1 MKIAVNTR
9 LLLKDQMDGI
19 GLFTFESF
27 KKIVL
32 THPEIEFV
40 FIFDRTPHPDFIFA
54 KNITPKVIAPPARHP
69 WLYVIWYQ
77 ISLKR
82 LLKKLNPDIFVATDG
97 MIPLNCKTKT
107 LAVIHDLNFVHH
119 PEHLPK
125 LLRNYYC
132 KYFPKFAHQA
142 NRIATVSEFSKQDVC
157 KTYQIDESK
166 IDVVYNGPNENF
178 VPLITSEQTKIK
190 EQYTDGYDYFLFIGT
205 LHPRKNLI
213 NLFKSFELFKTTTKS
228 PKKLLI
234 VGRKMWWTPEIENTL
249 NNLSVKNDVLF
260 AGRVDKEELYKITAS
275 AYALAY
281 VPIFEGFG
289 IPLVEAMSCGTPV
302 ISSNITSMPEVVEE
316 AGILVD
322 PFSVEDISNAMIRMN
337 DEHCLRSKL
346 SEKSLIQAQKFSWQK
361 TADLLWNSIQKTVKS
376 VHS

>member
-9 LLLKDQMDGI
+9 LLLKDKMDGI
-19 GLFTFESF
+19 GLFTYESF
-27 KKIVL
+27 KKMVVA
-32 THPEIEFV
+32 HPEIEFI
-40 FIFDRTPHPDFIFA
+40 FIFDRTPDPTFIFA
-54 KNITPKVIAPPARHP
+54 KNITAKVISPQARHP
-69 WLYVIWYQ
+69 WLYMVWYQ

-82 LLKKLNPDIFVATDG
+82 LLNKIKPDLFVATDG
-97 MIPLNCKTKT
+97 MIPLNCKTNT
-107 LAVIHDLNFVHH
+107 LAVIHDLNFEHH

-142 NRIATVSEFSKQDVC
+142 TRIATVSAFSKQDIC

-178 VPLITSEQTKIK
+178 VPLTTNEQTKIK
-190 EQYTDGYDYFLFIGT
+190 EQYTDGYDYFLFVGT

-213 NLFKSFELFKTTTKS
+213 NLFKAFEQFKTTTKS

-249 NNLSVKNDVLF
+249 NNLLVKNDIIF
-260 AGRVDKEELYKITAS
+260 AGRISEQELYKITAS
-275 AYALAY
+275 AYALTY

-302 ISSNITSMPEVVEE
+302 ISSNITSMPEVVGD
-316 AGILVD
+316 AGILVN
-322 PFSVEDISNAMIRMN
+322 PFAVDEIAHAMVRMN
-337 DEHCLRSKL
+337 DEHCLRGKL
-346 SEKSLIQAQKFSWQK
+346 SEKSLVQAQKFSWQK
-361 TADLLWNSIQKTVKS
+361 TADLLWESIQKTVEK
-376 VHS
+376 

>member
-1 MKIAVNTR
+1 VKIAVNTR

-40 FIFDRTPHPDFIFA
+40 FIFDRTPHPDFIYA
-54 KNITPKVIAPPARHP
+54 KNITPIVIAPPARHP

-97 MIPLNCKTKT
+97 MIPLNCKTNT
-107 LAVIHDLNFVHH
+107 LAVIHDLNFEHH

-125 LLRNYYC
+125 LLLNYYC

-142 NRIATVSEFSKQDVC
+142 TRIATVSEFSKQDVC

-166 IDVVYNGPNENF
+166 IDVVYNGPNEKF

-213 NLFKSFELFKTTTKS
+213 NLFKAFELFKTTTKS

-260 AGRVDKEELYKITAS
+260 AGRVDKGELYKITAS
-275 AYALAY
+275 AYALTY

-302 ISSNITSMPEVVEE
+302 ISSNITSMPEVVGD
-316 AGILVD
+316 AGILVS
-322 PFSVEDISNAMIRMN
+322 PFSVDEIANAMIRMN
-337 DEHCLRSKL
+337 DEHCLRGKL
-346 SEKSLIQAQKFSWQK
+346 SEKSLVQAQKFSWQK
-361 TADLLWNSIQKTVKS
+361 TADLLWNSIQKTIV
-376 VHS
+376 